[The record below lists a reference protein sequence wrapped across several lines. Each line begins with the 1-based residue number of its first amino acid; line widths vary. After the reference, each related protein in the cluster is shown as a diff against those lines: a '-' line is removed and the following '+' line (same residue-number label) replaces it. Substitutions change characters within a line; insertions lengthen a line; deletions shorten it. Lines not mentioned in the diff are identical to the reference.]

1 MQHHTGDTEGTRRRR
16 KGRHEK
22 RKRVRKRYVGIK
34 LSDMR
39 QTDSRGKGHVK

>member
-1 MQHHTGDTEGTRRRR
+1 MQHHTGDTEGMGRRR

-22 RKRVRKRYVGIK
+22 RERVRKRYVGIK

-39 QTDSRGKGHVK
+39 PTDSHGKGHVK